1 MSIAVNFSSSVT
13 VTGVPQLTL
22 VVGTNSASAQYVSG
36 SPGTALLF
44 NYIVA
49 DGHSTDSLAYSS
61 ANALSLNGGSIQ
73 STDASTLAA
82 DLTLPEPGTFGSLSG
97 NFFPVVIDNTPP
109 AAPSIDSDLIA
120 DDDNISVAERN
131 ADDGVQIT
139 GTQAADVITVTLC
152 VGATDAADPLCEG
165 GLTYDAAILPLGT
178 TFAPAWG
185 YSLDAVDF
193 TDIGAGEVTL
203 TAIATDAAGNTAVSP
218 GRVITVDAILP
229 GIDDPVAGDNIIS
242 AAERDFNAALSLT
255 TTDERRQ
262 TDGVLITGSH
272 DNAARITLCA
282 GATDVTD
289 ANCADGT
296 TFEATRGTIYE
307 ASRNTIWHYALD
319 AADITAIGE
328 GDVTLTAIA
337 TDNIGT
343 ASVSPGHD
351 IIVDT
356 TAPTVNS
363 ASVNVGESS
372 IVVTFSEELG
382 LTSLGVNTFT
392 NFTLS
397 GTAAIVTTVSTAG
410 NTLTLTLDRAITAGT
425 VTLDWSAVVGAFT
438 GEGATEAEVFPAVF
452 IKDAVWKSDEGFHR
466 VGHVH

>member
-1 MSIAVNFSSSVT
+1 MNSGTINSVADSTVAATLMPLPVPGEENSLSHSSSVVLDTEVPTAISARVAADGASIHVALSESLTPTSLAALESGEFSLDGTSAMVRDVVTIPTRTELVLILTSPSYNPDAYYNPYNPNPPVVPVDPTILPGETVTLTWTNDADTITDSAGNSLSNIADLDVTNEVVPVVESVAQPDFSRGFYKTGDTVSIAVNFSSSVT

-97 NFFPVVIDNTPP
+97 NFFPVVIDNIPP

-255 TTDERRQ
+255 TTDGAQGRR
-262 TDGVLITGSH
+262 
-272 DNAARITLCA
+272 
-282 GATDVTD
+282 
-289 ANCADGT
+289 
-296 TFEATRGTIYE
+296 
-307 ASRNTIWHYALD
+307 
-319 AADITAIGE
+319 
-328 GDVTLTAIA
+328 
-337 TDNIGT
+337 T
-343 ASVSPGHD
+343 AS
-351 IIVDT
+351 
-356 TAPTVNS
+356 
-363 ASVNVGESS
+363 
-372 IVVTFSEELG
+372 
-382 LTSLGVNTFT
+382 
-392 NFTLS
+392 
-397 GTAAIVTTVSTAG
+397 
-410 NTLTLTLDRAITAGT
+410 
-425 VTLDWSAVVGAFT
+425 
-438 GEGATEAEVFPAVF
+438 
-452 IKDAVWKSDEGFHR
+452 
-466 VGHVH
+466 